1 MSFWPWNW
9 GETPTDKRQRVL
21 PEEIKKQEKKNKLI
35 WEQNIQQRN
44 ARITAELKKIKWD
57 HVKAID
63 EEGKISEIIGKVLS
77 NLAERYNNDTD
88 RSNFRKY
95 IWNAYTTY
103 FSLNNWTPVN
113 SIHEG
118 QEHFI
123 QNFKERMTQIV
134 RYAKLR
140 KQIQNFM
147 EYLPGVSYEL
157 CLVFLILHGYPS
169 ETYKSP
175 DDILRD
181 YNIYRSKFASFQ
193 DFYFKPFRK
202 QYEMEYYGDWHRA
215 SSEMEL
221 EYEPYTG
228 QDMDTMRR
236 QGWRRSGRDKLVA
249 DAISD
254 VFLAPTFSAVTGGQK
269 KRTKRS
275 ARRSRTPQPKKR
287 ATSKQK
293 KSRSKSKSSSRK

>member
-21 PEEIKKQEKKNKLI
+21 PAENEKQERKNKLI
-35 WEQNIQQRN
+35 WEQNIQERN
-44 ARITAELKKIKWD
+44 ARIRAKLDKIKWD
-57 HVKAID
+57 HVQALD

-77 NLAERYNNDTD
+77 NLAERYNNETD

-95 IWNAYTTY
+95 IWNAYTRY

-118 QEHFI
+118 QANFT
-123 QNFKERMTQIV
+123 QNFKDRMTQIV

-169 ETYKSP
+169 VYLKSP

-181 YNIYRSKFASFQ
+181 YDIYRSKFASFQ
-193 DFYFKPFRK
+193 DFFFKPFLAQLK
-202 QYEMEYYGDWHRA
+202 NEYYGDWHRA
-215 SSEMEL
+215 NSEGEL

-236 QGWRRSGRDKLVA
+236 QGWRRSGRDTLVA
-249 DAISD
+249 DATRD
-254 VFLAPTFSAVTGGQK
+254 AFLAPTFSAVAGGRK
-269 KRTKRS
+269 KRTKRGG
-275 ARRSRTPQPKKR
+275 RRSRTPQPKKR
-287 ATSKQK
+287 APSKQK
-293 KSRSKSKSSSRK
+293 KSRSKSSSRK